1 MKIQDKFL
9 KKYNKSGPRYTSYP
23 PATFFTPEYKNF
35 DLKNSVILSNNED
48 PQNISVYI
56 HIPFCPQLCHFCG
69 CTTETGF
76 TKPFLH
82 SYVDAII
89 KEIKLVAKDINPNRK
104 LTQVHWGGG
113 TPNAIAYNHIENI
126 TNAIK
131 ESFTFTDNYEM
142 AIECSPAYFE
152 FKHIELLK
160 QFGFNRISLGIQD
173 FRQDVL
179 DAINRKASKL
189 PILDI
194 INKIKE
200 EGFTGTNIDLV
211 YGLPLQTVESFN
223 DTIDMAI
230 ALDTDR
236 IVTFSYAHVPSFIER
251 QKVLEKIG
259 FPSLKDKAKMYQ
271 NAYDKFTKAGYISIG
286 MDHFAKPHDEFAIA
300 LENKNLHR
308 NFQGYCTRATTGQV
322 YGFGASSISQLYSA
336 YSQNEKNA
344 ARYID
349 RIEKEGLAVIRGYHM
364 TNRDKIVRQVIN
376 EVMCNYYV
384 DINVVAKD
392 FGVTT
397 ENIYQAVEFSIQKF
411 EEFIKDGLMNI
422 EGDKIKVNETGRLVI
437 RNIAMKFDPLLTK
450 GVGIYSKTI

>member
-1 MKIQDKFL
+1 MKINDKFL

-23 PATFFTPEYKNF
+23 PATFFTPEYSNF

-113 TPNAIAYNHIENI
+113 TPNAIAYNHIEKI

-160 QFGFNRISLGIQD
+160 KFGFNRISVGIQD

-179 DAINRKASKL
+179 DAINRKGPKL
-189 PILDI
+189 PIEDI

-200 EGFTGTNIDLV
+200 EGFNGTNIDLV

-223 DTIDMAI
+223 NTIDKAI

-236 IVTFSYAHVPSFIER
+236 IVTFSYAHVPSVIER

-259 FPSLKDKAKMYQ
+259 FPSLEDKAKMYQ
-271 NAYDKFTKAGYISIG
+271 NAYDKFTESGYVAIG

-308 NFQGYCTRATTGQV
+308 NFQGYCTRETTGQV
-322 YGFGASSISQLYSA
+322 YGFGASSISQLHSA

-344 ARYID
+344 AKYIKC
-349 RIEKEGLAVIRGYHM
+349 IEKDGLAVIRGYQM
-364 TNRDKIVRQVIN
+364 TDRDKIVRQMIN

-384 DINVVAKD
+384 NVNVVAKD
-392 FGVTT
+392 FGITT
-397 ENIYQAVEFSIQKF
+397 KNVYEAVDFSIDKF
-411 EEFIKDGLMNI
+411 EEFIKDRLMNI
-422 EGDKIKVNETGRLVI
+422 EGDEIKVNEMGRLVI